1 MIENNFELEAVQYA
15 LHKISGKWKIPIL
28 MSLHFKGVLR
38 FGELQKSVK
47 GIGSKMLSK
56 ELKELEKNGL
66 IIRKVASTSPI
77 RITYKL
83 SIYGKTLNEVFKTLS
98 KWGSMHKIESKKDIH
113 SLNHNHII
121 DI

>member
-1 MIENNFELEAVQYA
+1 MIKESFELEAVQYA
-15 LHKISGKWKIPIL
+15 LHKINGKWKIPIL
-28 MSLHFKGVLR
+28 MSLYFHQKLR

-66 IIRKVASTSPI
+66 IIREVSSSSPI
-77 RITYKL
+77 KITYQL

-98 KWGSMHKIESKKDIH
+98 NWGNMHKIESKKNAY